1 MEVRKKLGS
10 LLIESGLISESQL
23 QTKIRE
29 ETNLALQN
37 LQTNTIFEESEL
49 RSTITGSDAP
59 LLFGQLILLFNKLFL

>member
-49 RSTITGSDAP
+49 RSTNTGSDA
-59 LLFGQLILLFNKLFL
+59 LLFGS